1 MYFHTLSR
9 PKVERINQ
17 RDWHHTKIR
26 FHQSSYWRMFF
37 DAVGLSIL
45 KTIYIYIFIYFFHY
59 FPITKRK
66 KFYLPSLNFQFSTT
80 TLFHAFSLNRSD
92 RSAGTTGMLKNRSHS
107 LSDPRSCSRSSS
119 KGQRWHWKKI
129 SRIRFGKQ
137 QSNCRRRK
145 QMRKTPR
152 RGQFWRCWERAVVVC
167 FCWKASEEFN
177 FHSIISKMF
186 VSCCVH
192 I

>member
-1 MYFHTLSR
+1 ML
-9 PKVERINQ
+9 
-17 RDWHHTKIR
+17 
-26 FHQSSYWRMFF
+26 F

-45 KTIYIYIFIYFFHY
+45 KKSIYIYIYFFSIT
-59 FPITKRK
+59 FPITIRQ

-80 TLFHAFSLNRSD
+80 TFPRLLPQPWFHG
-92 RSAGTTGMLKNRSHS
+92 SAGTTGMLKNRSHS

-145 QMRKTPR
+145 QMRKTPS